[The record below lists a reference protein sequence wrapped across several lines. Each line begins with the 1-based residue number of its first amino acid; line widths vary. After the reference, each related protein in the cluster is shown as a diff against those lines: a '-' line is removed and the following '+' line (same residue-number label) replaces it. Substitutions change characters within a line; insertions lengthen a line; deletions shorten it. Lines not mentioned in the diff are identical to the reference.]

1 MPIHCQYYANPRSI
15 FLWIFANPCQS
26 MPILVNPMPI
36 SGQSVTSYVINHR
49 TSPLYGMVPSL
60 IGGWIKANS
69 PVIDWQVISTGPN
82 PFQSMPIL
90 TNPVPI
96 RGHLLMPVSIHSKPI
111 HSQSFIPAQSSQPA
125 KQSQASQQRTTQSQ
139 QQFHDNLPSQSDAN
153 PSQSNVNFSPIRG
166 HLSS

>member
-1 MPIHCQYYANPRSI
+1 M
-15 FLWIFANPCQS
+15 
-26 MPILVNPMPI
+26 
-36 SGQSVTSYVINHR
+36 
-49 TSPLYGMVPSL
+49 
-60 IGGWIKANS
+60 ANS
-69 PVIDWQVISTGPN
+69 PAIDWRAIGTGPN

-153 PSQSNVNFSPIRG
+153 QMPILANPMSISAQSEDTGNPICQDWHGLAWIGTRLTDWRRIG
-166 HLSS
+166 

>member
-1 MPIHCQYYANPRSI
+1 MPIQCQSDSNPGPIRCQSRAI
-15 FLWIFANPCQS
+15 PWPNPESSDPFFANSSQSNTNPVPIWCQS
-26 MPILVNPMPI
+26 KVNFSMNLCQSLPILANPMPI

-90 TNPVPI
+90 INPLPI
-96 RGHLLMPVSIHSKPI
+96 PGQSVSTHANPCAKRRSIFHKRKVCQLSNL
-111 HSQSFIPAQSSQPA
+111 SQS
-125 KQSQASQQRTTQSQ
+125 
-139 QQFHDNLPSQSDAN
+139 
-153 PSQSNVNFSPIRG
+153 
-166 HLSS
+166 

>member
-1 MPIHCQYYANPRSI
+1 M
-15 FLWIFANPCQS
+15 
-26 MPILVNPMPI
+26 
-36 SGQSVTSYVINHR
+36 
-49 TSPLYGMVPSL
+49 
-60 IGGWIKANS
+60 ANS
-69 PVIDWQVISTGPN
+69 PAIDWRAIGTGPN

-111 HSQSFIPAQSSQPA
+111 HSQSFVPPQSSQPA

-166 HLSS
+166 HWQSNLPGLAWIGMDWHQIDRLAPDWLIGTGLARALPLLRPFPRIT

>member
-1 MPIHCQYYANPRSI
+1 M
-15 FLWIFANPCQS
+15 
-26 MPILVNPMPI
+26 
-36 SGQSVTSYVINHR
+36 
-49 TSPLYGMVPSL
+49 
-60 IGGWIKANS
+60 ANS
-69 PVIDWQVISTGPN
+69 PAIDWRAIGTGPN

-153 PSQSNVNFSPIRG
+153 PSQSNVNFSPIQTALEVHWQCIGLGLAKALPIPG
-166 HLSS
+166 HLREPFV